1 MHKKV
6 MFYSIFTIL
15 VVLLL
20 MAFLMDWISGVAL
33 MIGILALLL
42 LNILFGSLKNIRWGM
57 IKMRRVVTI
66 LLTGV
71 LTGSVAI
78 PVKAE
83 ADSTDEVIYSDKQ
96 YANNY
101 QYRNDL
107 YVYKD
112 SKRTKLLNKQRGIP
126 RRHFS

>member
-57 IKMRRVVTI
+57 IKNEKSSHNITYRGAYRFSGN
-66 LLTGV
+66 TG
-71 LTGSVAI
+71 
-78 PVKAE
+78 
-83 ADSTDEVIYSDKQ
+83 
-96 YANNY
+96 
-101 QYRNDL
+101 
-107 YVYKD
+107 
-112 SKRTKLLNKQRGIP
+112 
-126 RRHFS
+126 

>member
-1 MHKKV
+1 
-6 MFYSIFTIL
+6 
-15 VVLLL
+15 
-20 MAFLMDWISGVAL
+20 
-33 MIGILALLL
+33 
-42 LNILFGSLKNIRWGM
+42 
-57 IKMRRVVTI
+57 MRRVVTI